1 MIYEFRT
8 YNLTPG
14 AVPQVLELFGAGYEH
29 RKKHSELAA
38 FWFTEVGPLN
48 QIIHVW
54 PYESMQ
60 HRAEVRDAAIKDPK
74 WDPGLARLGLV
85 KDERSEIF
93 RTAPNSPF
101 MEPGTY
107 GPLYEFRDYTIK
119 SGTMPELLQI
129 WGDNVH
135 IRTAFSPL
143 IAALYSDV
151 GPLNRFIHI
160 WPYESLRHRE
170 EVRKQA
176 GASGNWPPKGE
187 RELIERQSS
196 MILSAAPCSP
206 LQ

>member
-14 AVPQVLELFGAGYEH
+14 AVPQVLELFGDGYEH

-54 PYESMQ
+54 PYESME
-60 HRAEVRDAAIKDPK
+60 HRAQVRAEATKDPK
-74 WDPGLARLGLV
+74 WNPGLARLSLV
-85 KDERSEIF
+85 TDERSEIF
-93 RTAPNSPF
+93 KTAPNSPF
-101 MEPGTY
+101 AEPGTY

-119 SGTMPELLQI
+119 AGMMPKLLEI

-143 IAALYSDV
+143 TSALYSDV

-160 WPYESLRHRE
+160 WPYENLAHRA
-170 EVRKQA
+170 EVRTQTA
-176 GASGNWPPKGE
+176 ASGKWPPKGE

-196 MILSAAPCSP
+196 MILSAAPFSP